1 VFFHAPFLASPRTH
15 PLHITSAKGSQMHE
29 SKTAPINQNIVLTMS
44 EIISDDAKKTATRG
58 DVMVLAVT
66 TEAEFS
72 KLRSWISAR
81 FDTVDAEFAKVDAD
95 FAKVDARFD
104 KVDAR
109 FDKVEARFDKVEARF
124 DKMSSENTYNT
135 NQLLRRNTA
144 QVLSIAI
151 SAVGVIAALVAN
163 IIF

>member
-1 VFFHAPFLASPRTH
+1 
-15 PLHITSAKGSQMHE
+15 MHE
-29 SKTAPINQNIVLTMS
+29 SKTAPNNQSIVLTMS
-44 EIISDDAKKTATRG
+44 ELISDDAKKSATRG
-58 DVMVLAVT
+58 DVMMLAAT

-72 KLRSWISAR
+72 KSRSWISAR
-81 FDTVDAEFAKVDAD
+81 FDKVDAD
-95 FAKVDARFD
+95 FTKVGARFD

-109 FDKVEARFDKVEARF
+109 FDK
-124 DKMSSENTYNT
+124 MSSENTHNT

-151 SAVGVIAALVAN
+151 SAVGVVVALIAN

>member
-1 VFFHAPFLASPRTH
+1 
-15 PLHITSAKGSQMHE
+15 MHE

-58 DVMVLAVT
+58 DVMMLAVT

-72 KLRSWISAR
+72 KMRSWISAR
-81 FDTVDAEFAKVDAD
+81 FDKVDAD

-104 KVDAR
+104 K
-109 FDKVEARFDKVEARF
+109 
-124 DKMSSENTYNT
+124 MSSENTHNT
-135 NQLLRRNTA
+135 NQLLRRNTV

-151 SAVGVIAALVAN
+151 SAFGVVAALIAN

>member
-1 VFFHAPFLASPRTH
+1 
-15 PLHITSAKGSQMHE
+15 MHE

-44 EIISDDAKKTATRG
+44 EIISDDAKKSATRG

-81 FDTVDAEFAKVDAD
+81 FDKVDAD
-95 FAKVDARFD
+95 FTKVDARFD
-104 KVDAR
+104 KVDAD
-109 FDKVEARFDKVEARF
+109 FTKVDARFDKVDADFTKVDARF
-124 DKMSSENTYNT
+124 DKMSSENTHNT

-151 SAVGVIAALVAN
+151 SAFGVVAALVAN

>member
-1 VFFHAPFLASPRTH
+1 
-15 PLHITSAKGSQMHE
+15 MHE
-29 SKTAPINQNIVLTMS
+29 SNTAPNNQNIVLTMS

-58 DVMVLAVT
+58 DVMMLAVT

-72 KLRSWISAR
+72 KMRSWISALFDKVDAR
-81 FDTVDAEFAKVDAD
+81 FDKVDAD

-104 KVDAR
+104 KVDAD
-109 FDKVEARFDKVEARF
+109 FTKVDARF
-124 DKMSSENTYNT
+124 DKMSSENTHNT

>member
-1 VFFHAPFLASPRTH
+1 MPTYKL
-15 PLHITSAKGSQMHE
+15 
-29 SKTAPINQNIVLTMS
+29 N
-44 EIISDDAKKTATRG
+44 SDDAKKSATRA
-58 DVMVLAVT
+58 DVMMLAIT
-66 TEAEFS
+66 TESEFS

-81 FDTVDAEFAKVDAD
+81 FDTVEAD

-104 KVDAR
+104 K
-109 FDKVEARFDKVEARF
+109 
-124 DKMSSENTYNT
+124 MSSENTHNT

-151 SAVGVIAALVAN
+151 SAFGVIAALVAN

>member
-1 VFFHAPFLASPRTH
+1 
-15 PLHITSAKGSQMHE
+15 MHE
-29 SKTAPINQNIVLTMS
+29 SNTAPNNQNIVLTMS

-58 DVMVLAVT
+58 DVMMLAVS

-72 KLRSWISAR
+72 KMRSWISAR
-81 FDTVDAEFAKVDAD
+81 FDKVDARFDKVDAD

-104 KVDAR
+104 KVDAD
-109 FDKVEARFDKVEARF
+109 FTKVDARF
-124 DKMSSENTYNT
+124 DKMSSENTHNT

>member
-1 VFFHAPFLASPRTH
+1 
-15 PLHITSAKGSQMHE
+15 MHE

-44 EIISDDAKKTATRG
+44 EIISDDAKKSATRG

-81 FDTVDAEFAKVDAD
+81 FDKVDAD
-95 FAKVDARFD
+95 FTKVDARFD
-104 KVDAR
+104 KVDAD
-109 FDKVEARFDKVEARF
+109 FTKVDARFDKVDADFTKVDARFDKVDADFTKVDARF
-124 DKMSSENTYNT
+124 DKMSSENTHNT

-151 SAVGVIAALVAN
+151 SAVGVVVALIAN

>member
-1 VFFHAPFLASPRTH
+1 
-15 PLHITSAKGSQMHE
+15 MHE
-29 SKTAPINQNIVLTMS
+29 SKTAPNNQNIVLTMS
-44 EIISDDAKKTATRG
+44 ELISDDAKKSATRA
-58 DVMVLAVT
+58 DVMMLAVT
-66 TEAEFS
+66 TETEFS

-81 FDTVDAEFAKVDAD
+81 FDTVEADFAKVDAE

-109 FDKVEARFDKVEARF
+109 FDK
-124 DKMSSENTYNT
+124 MSSENTHNT

-144 QVLSIAI
+144 HVLSIAI
-151 SAVGVIAALVAN
+151 SAIGVVAALVAN

>member
-1 VFFHAPFLASPRTH
+1 
-15 PLHITSAKGSQMHE
+15 MHE
-29 SKTAPINQNIVLTMS
+29 SNTAPNNQNIVLTMS

-58 DVMVLAVT
+58 DVMMLAVT

-72 KLRSWISAR
+72 KMRSWISAR
-81 FDTVDAEFAKVDAD
+81 FDKVDAD

-104 KVDAR
+104 KVDAD
-109 FDKVEARFDKVEARF
+109 FTKVDARF
-124 DKMSSENTYNT
+124 DKMSSENTHNT

>member
-1 VFFHAPFLASPRTH
+1 
-15 PLHITSAKGSQMHE
+15 MHE

-44 EIISDDAKKTATRG
+44 EIISDDAKKSATRG

-81 FDTVDAEFAKVDAD
+81 FDKVDAD
-95 FAKVDARFD
+95 FTKVD
-104 KVDAR
+104 
-109 FDKVEARFDKVEARF
+109 ARF
-124 DKMSSENTYNT
+124 DKMSSENTHNT

-151 SAVGVIAALVAN
+151 SAVGVVVALIAN

>member
-1 VFFHAPFLASPRTH
+1 
-15 PLHITSAKGSQMHE
+15 MHE
-29 SKTAPINQNIVLTMS
+29 SNTAPNNQNIVLTMS

-58 DVMVLAVT
+58 DVMMLAVT

-72 KLRSWISAR
+72 KMRSWISTRFDKVDAR
-81 FDTVDAEFAKVDAD
+81 FDKVDAD

-104 KVDAR
+104 KVDAD
-109 FDKVEARFDKVEARF
+109 FTKVDARF
-124 DKMSSENTYNT
+124 DKMSSENTHNT
-135 NQLLRRNTA
+135 NQLLRRNTV

>member
-1 VFFHAPFLASPRTH
+1 
-15 PLHITSAKGSQMHE
+15 MHE
-29 SKTAPINQNIVLTMS
+29 SKTAPNNQSIVLTMS
-44 EIISDDAKKTATRG
+44 ELISDDAKKSATRA

-81 FDTVDAEFAKVDAD
+81 FDKVDAD
-95 FAKVDARFD
+95 FTKVDARFD

-109 FDKVEARFDKVEARF
+109 FDK
-124 DKMSSENTYNT
+124 MSSENTHNT

-151 SAVGVIAALVAN
+151 SAFGVVAALVAN

>member
-1 VFFHAPFLASPRTH
+1 
-15 PLHITSAKGSQMHE
+15 MHE

-58 DVMVLAVT
+58 DVMMLAVT

-81 FDTVDAEFAKVDAD
+81 FDTI
-95 FAKVDARFD
+95 
-104 KVDAR
+104 
-109 FDKVEARFDKVEARF
+109 
-124 DKMSSENTYNT
+124 SSENTSNT
-135 NQLLRRNTA
+135 DRLLRHNTF
-144 QVLSIAI
+144 QVLAIAI
-151 SAVGVIAALVAN
+151 SAFGVVAALVAN

>member
-1 VFFHAPFLASPRTH
+1 
-15 PLHITSAKGSQMHE
+15 MHE

-44 EIISDDAKKTATRG
+44 EIISDDAKKSATRG
-58 DVMVLAVT
+58 DLMMLAVT

-81 FDTVDAEFAKVDAD
+81 FDKVDAD

-104 KVDAR
+104 KVDAE
-109 FDKVEARFDKVEARF
+109 FAKVDARF
-124 DKMSSENTYNT
+124 DKMSSENTHNT
-135 NQLLRRNTA
+135 NQLLRRNTV

-151 SAVGVIAALVAN
+151 SAVGVVAALVAN

>member
-1 VFFHAPFLASPRTH
+1 
-15 PLHITSAKGSQMHE
+15 MHE
-29 SKTAPINQNIVLTMS
+29 SNTAPNNQNIVLTMS

-58 DVMVLAVT
+58 DVMMLAVT

-72 KLRSWISAR
+72 KMRSWISAR
-81 FDTVDAEFAKVDAD
+81 FDKVDARFDKVDAD

-104 KVDAR
+104 K
-109 FDKVEARFDKVEARF
+109 
-124 DKMSSENTYNT
+124 MSSENTHNT